1 MILRPTAG
9 FLPDVGHRL
18 IAVFVLGRMPRIAW
32 ISCLRAEKQGQ
43 LLRGNAVGQMGIVKR
58 NENPG
63 QRELI
68 IFGVRSPMVVDFE
81 EACNRAGIAIRA
93 GVSLNGAPRSAGIG
107 RICTLEG
114 LDAEDLRFPFLACAF
129 SPARRRT
136 LAQLALARGL
146 QPAEAVIDP
155 SAVVARSSRIGE
167 GSFVNTMA
175 VVGAMSMIG
184 EGVLINRSASLGH
197 HCIIDDF
204 VSIGPG
210 VTMVGNTRVGS
221 ETVIGAGAVILPN
234 VEIGAGAIV
243 AAGSVVRKPVLAGAL
258 VSGNPARPQRILRAP
273 RSTLADEGEE

>member
-1 MILRPTAG
+1 M
-9 FLPDVGHRL
+9 
-18 IAVFVLGRMPRIAW
+18 
-32 ISCLRAEKQGQ
+32 
-43 LLRGNAVGQMGIVKR
+43 KR

-81 EACNRAGIAIRA
+81 EACNRAGIAIRT

-114 LDAEDLRFPFLACAF
+114 LDAEDLQLPFLACAF
-129 SPARRRT
+129 SPARRKT

-146 QPAEAVIDP
+146 QPADAVIDP

-210 VTMVGNTRVGS
+210 VTMAGNTRVGS
-221 ETVIGAGAVILPN
+221 NTVIGAGAVILPN

-243 AAGSVVRKPVLAGAL
+243 AAGSVVRKHVLAGTL
-258 VSGNPARPQRILRAP
+258 VSGNPARPQRILRAT
-273 RSTLADEGEE
+273 RSALADEAEE

>member
-1 MILRPTAG
+1 MTAEIKG
-9 FLPDVGHRL
+9 L
-18 IAVFVLGRMPRIAW
+18 
-32 ISCLRAEKQGQ
+32 
-43 LLRGNAVGQMGIVKR
+43 LLRGEAVGRMGIVNR
-58 NENPG
+58 NEYPG

-81 EACNRAGIAIRA
+81 EVCNRVGIAIRA

-107 RICTLEG
+107 RICTLEALEQG
-114 LDAEDLRFPFLACAF
+114 LLKLPFLACAF
-129 SPARRRT
+129 LPARRKA
-136 LAQLALARGL
+136 LSQLALDRGL
-146 QPAEAVIDP
+146 QPAEAVIDS

-175 VVGAMSMIG
+175 VVGGMSMIG

-210 VTMVGNTRVGS
+210 VTMAGNTRVGS
-221 ETVIGAGAVILPN
+221 GTVIGAGSVILPN

-243 AAGSVVRKPVLAGAL
+243 AAGSVVRKNVPDDAL
-258 VSGNPARPQRILRAP
+258 VSGNPARPQRILRTG